1 MNFFKKVFTFHK
13 MSKEV
18 SVNSGKA
25 DSTWGPSRTQRRYIR
40 GQMQDWFIFLLSLSS
55 GNPQLS

>member
-1 MNFFKKVFTFHK
+1 

-25 DSTWGPSRTQRRYIR
+25 DSTWGPSRTQRRSIR
-40 GQMQDWFIFLLSLSS
+40 GQMQDWFIVLLSLSS